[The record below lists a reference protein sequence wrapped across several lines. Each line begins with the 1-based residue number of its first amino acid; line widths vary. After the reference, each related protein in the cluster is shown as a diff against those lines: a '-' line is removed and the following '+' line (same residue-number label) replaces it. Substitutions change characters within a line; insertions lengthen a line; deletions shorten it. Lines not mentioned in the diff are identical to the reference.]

1 MVSVDAACD
10 IRALISS
17 RCYAAAAAHCRTHSV
32 GLLSLCLCCL
42 QLWGRTLQAPAGSK
56 STFIPLGVDG
66 KRAAKQSTLMLVTG
80 VTKRQEDRSGID
92 FTLQPLPSRE
102 PAGAASFLDEDGLYR
117 HAKLLG
123 AKQQS
128 EASAL
133 RRDGK
138 PRVQFGG
145 LTAAYLSKFILPEDY
160 YKVHLQGDPQRAVT
174 IPTIITVRHRAQA
187 KKQRGRLA
195 ENRQ

>member
-1 MVSVDAACD
+1 
-10 IRALISS
+10 
-17 RCYAAAAAHCRTHSV
+17 
-32 GLLSLCLCCL
+32 L

-102 PAGAASFLDEDGLYR
+102 PAGAASFLNEDGLYR
-117 HAKLLG
+117 
-123 AKQQS
+123 Q
-128 EASAL
+128 ASFRRSSQKMDRRSRQDGLPHVDISDPQDVCKSL
-133 RRDGK
+133 R
-138 PRVQFGG
+138 
-145 LTAAYLSKFILPEDY
+145 TCHLPNDHY
-160 YKVHLQGDPQRAVT
+160 RVHLGGGPQRAVT